1 MPLIALNSSLLFL
14 GTVKYLSEGW
24 AGANMDGANTFFIQ
38 IISGVI
44 QNLKQTF
51 GGAQTFFK
59 TLASA

>member
-1 MPLIALNSSLLFL
+1 VLLLLFSQLL
-14 GTVKYLSEGW
+14 GTVQYLSEGW

-44 QNLKQTF
+44 SFLKQTF

>member
-1 MPLIALNSSLLFL
+1 
-14 GTVKYLSEGW
+14 VQYLSEGW

-44 QNLKQTF
+44 SFLKQTF

>member
-1 MPLIALNSSLLFL
+1 
-14 GTVKYLSEGW
+14 VKYLSEGW